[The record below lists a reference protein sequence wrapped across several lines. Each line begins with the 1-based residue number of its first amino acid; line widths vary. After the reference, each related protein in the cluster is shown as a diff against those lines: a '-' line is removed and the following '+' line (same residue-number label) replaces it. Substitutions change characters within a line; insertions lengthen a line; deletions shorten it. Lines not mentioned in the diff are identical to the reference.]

1 MNGEQT
7 FIMIAHRLT
16 TVMNY
21 DIIFYMED
29 GKIIDQG
36 TYPELLQR
44 NKKFRLI
51 DRVGSI

>member
-1 MNGEQT
+1 MLVINT
-7 FIMIAHRLT
+7 I
-16 TVMNY
+16 TVMNC

-44 NKKFRLI
+44 NKKFREMAKEKKRE
-51 DRVGSI
+51 DK